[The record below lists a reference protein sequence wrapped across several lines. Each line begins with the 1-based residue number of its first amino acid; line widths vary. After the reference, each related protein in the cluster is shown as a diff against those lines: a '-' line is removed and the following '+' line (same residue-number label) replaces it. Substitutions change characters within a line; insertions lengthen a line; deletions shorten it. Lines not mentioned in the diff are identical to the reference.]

1 MAGTDLFS
9 TMVRSIRRRTRH
21 AVVVA
26 VLAALSVAML
36 AGAAA
41 LQGYWYDLS
50 LNVGASLVLVIA
62 TYLIFNPLFAELQA
76 ANIREHHRLDY
87 SRFIHEVEHAHG
99 RVDILETWTGLL
111 EPPYLEGFLDAVR
124 HAAGRGVAVKILL
137 LDPDSNAAVQRTE
150 ELGGHDVRS
159 AILTNL
165 RDLYSFW
172 RTVLDPEVRRLVD
185 IRVYDAMPSVQLYR
199 WDDKA
204 FISFYPLGQLAYDTP
219 QIEAFMAT
227 PWGEF
232 VQNRFDEMWAA
243 RDTRRLDAFMT
254 MRMALSHH
262 GSALGDCRA
271 DFVLADG
278 TFYVDTPVLVNHVV
292 KLGRDGIMV
301 RCDLPGASVTAAG
314 YRVDPVVVEPQ
325 RGEIR
330 DLFVLKYGHAPDV
343 VIRLVPDGHAPAGIL
358 ARDADNLV

>member
-1 MAGTDLFS
+1 MTDLF
-9 TMVRSIRRRTRH
+9 TTLARSIRRRTRH

-26 VLAALSVAML
+26 VLALASVAML
-36 AGAAA
+36 VGAAR
-41 LQGYWYDLS
+41 LDGYWYDLC

-62 TYLIFNPLFAELQA
+62 TYLIFNPLFSELA
-76 ANIREHHRLDY
+76 AASIREHHRLDY
-87 SRFIHEVEHAHG
+87 SRFIHEVESSHG

-111 EPPYLEGFLDAVR
+111 EAPYLDQFLSAVR
-124 HAAGRGVAVKILL
+124 LAAGRGVAVKILL

-150 ELGGHDVRS
+150 ELGGHDVAS
-159 AILTNL
+159 SILTNL
-165 RDLYSFW
+165 RDLYAFW
-172 RTVLDPEVRRLVD
+172 RTGLEPELRRQVD

-243 RDTRRLDAFMT
+243 KDTRRLDAFMT
-254 MRMALSHH
+254 MRMGLSHH
-262 GSALGDCRA
+262 GSDLGDCRA

-278 TFYVDTPVLVNHVV
+278 TFYVDTPVLVNHVI
-292 KLGRDGIMV
+292 KHGRDGITV
-301 RCDLPGASVTAAG
+301 RCRPPGVPAVDEG
-314 YRVDPVVVEPQ
+314 YHVDPVDAEPL
-325 RGEIR
+325 RRRVRE
-330 DLFVLKYGHAPDV
+330 LFLLKYGHAPDV
-343 VIRLVPDGHAPAGIL
+343 VIRLVPDANAPAGT
-358 ARDADNLV
+358 RVPDADNLV